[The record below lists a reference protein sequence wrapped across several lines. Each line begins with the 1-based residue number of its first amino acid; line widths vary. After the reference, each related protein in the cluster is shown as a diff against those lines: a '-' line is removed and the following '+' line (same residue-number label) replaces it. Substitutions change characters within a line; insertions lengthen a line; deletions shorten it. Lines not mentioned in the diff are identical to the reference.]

1 LEGWRSL
8 KKIFNHVIFIIKK
21 LHQLE
26 WYVVCMICWVQPWKI
41 IQFTKKSILNI
52 TFIILNKEVNIF
64 IIIRVE
70 NEERVDK
77 VAFIP

>member
-21 LHQLE
+21 LHQLK

-52 TFIILNKEVNIF
+52 TFVILNKEVNIF

>member
-1 LEGWRSL
+1 
-8 KKIFNHVIFIIKK
+8 
-21 LHQLE
+21 
-26 WYVVCMICWVQPWKI
+26 MICWVQPWKI

-52 TFIILNKEVNIF
+52 TFVILNKEVNVF

>member
-1 LEGWRSL
+1 M
-8 KKIFNHVIFIIKK
+8 KKIFNHVIIIKK
-21 LHQLE
+21 LHQLK

-52 TFIILNKEVNIF
+52 TFVILNKEVNIF